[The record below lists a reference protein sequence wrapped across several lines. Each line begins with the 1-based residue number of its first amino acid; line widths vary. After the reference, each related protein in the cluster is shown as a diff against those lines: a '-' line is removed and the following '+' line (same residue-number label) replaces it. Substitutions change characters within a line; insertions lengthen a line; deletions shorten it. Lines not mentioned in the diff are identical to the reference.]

1 MDVCGGSCWG
11 VLMMSV
17 EKNSVDVF
25 LRVSLSLSLSA
36 FHPVDESIVG
46 LPLKR
51 RQGHP
56 IPWFY
61 KRKT

>member
-1 MDVCGGSCWG
+1 
-11 VLMMSV
+11 
-17 EKNSVDVF
+17 
-25 LRVSLSLSLSA
+25 
-36 FHPVDESIVG
+36 VG

-61 KRKT
+61 KRKTWTHLLWYFMHMFPILLNLHLHEFMSVPVIEVSSF